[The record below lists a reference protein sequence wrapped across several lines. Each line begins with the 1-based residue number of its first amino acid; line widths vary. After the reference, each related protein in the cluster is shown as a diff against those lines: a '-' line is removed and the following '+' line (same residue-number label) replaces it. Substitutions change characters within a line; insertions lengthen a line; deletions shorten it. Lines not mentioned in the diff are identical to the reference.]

1 MNNSSNNNNA
11 NDNYADIWL
20 APAKIN
26 LFLRIVAQR
35 ADGYHELQTL
45 FQLLDKGDRL
55 QFFPNKTGKI
65 RRITDIPSVAEQDD
79 IIVKAARLLQFS
91 GDRTAGVDIH
101 IEKILP
107 MGGGLGGGSSD
118 AATTLIALNFLWG
131 LHMPQSRLL
140 PLALQLGADV
150 PVFVAGHSAWAEG
163 VGEQLIS
170 VDLPRQWYII
180 VTPKVEIPTAA
191 LFSSP
196 QLTRDARPI
205 RIRDYF
211 GLAPAGGSMASRVLL
226 NDRPVAE
233 IEKNAFEP
241 VVRAMYPQVAT
252 ALDWLSKQSGQK
264 ARLSGT
270 GASIFAA
277 FEDEQ
282 LAINVAEKIPCD
294 WRYFIARAINESPAV
309 ARVNG

>member
-1 MNNSSNNNNA
+1 MNNSA
-11 NDNYADIWL
+11 EIWL

-26 LFLRIVAQR
+26 LLLRIVAQR

-55 QFFPNKTGKI
+55 QFIPNNSGQI
-65 RRITDIPSVAEQDD
+65 RRVSDISGVPERDD
-79 IIVKAARLLQFS
+79 IIIKAAQLLKHS
-91 GDRTAGVDIH
+91 SDSPAGVDIH

-118 AATTLIALNFLWG
+118 AATTLLALNRLWG
-131 LHMPQSRLL
+131 LNYSQQRLL
-140 PLALQLGADV
+140 QMALQLGADV

-163 VGEQLIS
+163 VGEQLTA
-170 VDLPRQWYII
+170 VDLPPQWYII
-180 VTPKVEIPTAA
+180 VTPEVEIPTAA
-191 LFSSP
+191 LFASS

-211 GLAPAGGSMASRVLL
+211 NLAQGCFNSAQDGVQAGVIPEIGRVVL
-226 NDRPVAE
+226 AE
-233 IEKNAFEP
+233 IENDGLENNVFEP
-241 VVRAMYPQVAT
+241 VVRTMYPQVAS
-252 ALDWLSKQSGQK
+252 AMDWLSAESGQR

-277 FEDEQ
+277 FDSEDQ
-282 LAINVAEKIPCD
+282 ALKVAEKVPPK
-294 WRYFIARAINESPAV
+294 WRYFIARGINLSPALK
-309 ARVNG
+309 